1 MAISRAIMA
10 ITTSNSTSVKACPLR
25 LMKGEN
31 ILHLKDVNQCS
42 LILATTIIVPR
53 FAAMDKKKTEFTAA
67 AEPI

>member
-1 MAISRAIMA
+1 
-10 ITTSNSTSVKACPLR
+10 
-25 LMKGEN
+25 MKGEN